1 MHQTSINPQKK
12 LKLGFRRQRTA
23 FLSTS
28 TGTSASAGSSG
39 TEGGILI
46 RSFSSMS
53 ETAQPVT
60 GSVRFGSFEIDL
72 RAQQLRKEGLL
83 LDLHGQPVRVL
94 ALLIEHAEQVVTR
107 EELRVALWGDSTFV
121 DFDHGLHTAINRI
134 RDALGDSPRQPQF
147 IETVPRIGYRFIA
160 PLNGRVA
167 AAGGAIQGSR
177 ILRLSG
183 LRHYWRL
190 GILVLMTAAAIAVLF
205 WRWAHPLPQ
214 PQVTRY
220 VQLTHDGR
228 HKEGLVSD
236 GQRLYT
242 VEESA
247 GSFILTQLSVNG
259 GDTAPI
265 ALEFGHPVLL
275 DIAADGTQLLLMDQ
289 SSLEPELPLWTVP
302 LPGGAPRRL
311 GNLTAADAAWSPD
324 EHWIAYSS
332 ATSLYRAK
340 QDGTEPRR
348 ILDLRGTARALSWS
362 PDSRTIRFTLLDA
375 DRSSSSLWE
384 VAADGGHLRALLPGW
399 GKPRECCGRWT
410 AGGNYFVFW
419 SQHDGKPNI
428 WATTERRRWLRDR
441 DSPPVQ
447 LTAGPVEF
455 SEAVPARY
463 GAQIFAIGQIQRG
476 ELVSYE
482 AQTKR
487 FTPFLSGLSADGVS
501 FSRDGKW
508 VAYTSYPDGTLWRS
522 RSDGSDRRQLTSPPM
537 RAALPSWSPD
547 GQQLAFIGN
556 LPAQPLQIFVVSTD
570 GGTPQQLIPEAGIQV
585 APTWFPDGSAIV
597 FGTAWWLESKPANN
611 SGIRVFSLPTHQ
623 IMTVPGSEGLGAPRV
638 SPDGRYICAITRDLS
653 TLKLFDVSK
662 QRWSDLAHA
671 KIMSPNWS
679 HDSRYVYFNN
689 LSFASDPAV
698 FRVRVKDGRVERVVG
713 LSGLI
718 RVALG
723 NWNPFT
729 ALTPDD
735 RVLVLRDIGTQEI
748 FSLDWQSR
756 P

>member
-1 MHQTSINPQKK
+1 MT
-12 LKLGFRRQRTA
+12 
-23 FLSTS
+23 
-28 TGTSASAGSSG
+28 
-39 TEGGILI
+39 
-46 RSFSSMS
+46 
-53 ETAQPVT
+53 ETAHPAVRP
-60 GSVRFGSFEIDL
+60 VRFGGFEIDL
-72 RAQQLRKEGLL
+72 RAQQLRKEGLP

-94 ALLIEHAEQVVTR
+94 ALLIEHAGQVVTR
-107 EELRVALWGDSTFV
+107 EELRVALWGDNTFV

-134 RDALGDSPRQPQF
+134 REALGDSPRQPQF

-167 AAGGAIQGSR
+167 VAGGAIQGNR
-177 ILRLSG
+177 TLRLSR
-183 LRHYWRL
+183 LQHYWRL
-190 GILVLMTAAAIAVLF
+190 GILVLMTAAASAVLV
-205 WRWAHPLPQ
+205 WRWAHEMPWPQ
-214 PQVTRY
+214 ITRY

-247 GSFILTQLSVNG
+247 GSFVLTQLSVNG

-265 ALEFGHPVLL
+265 VLDFRHPVLL

-289 SSLEPELPLWTVP
+289 SSLEPDLPLWTLP
-302 LPGGAPRRL
+302 LPGGALHRV

-324 EHWIAYSS
+324 GHWIAYSA

-348 ILDLRGTARALSWS
+348 ILDLRGAARALNWS

-375 DRSSSSLWE
+375 NTSSSSLWQ
-384 VAADGGHLRALLPGW
+384 VAADGSHLRALLPGW
-399 GKPRECCGRWT
+399 GTKPRECCGRWT
-410 AGGNYFVFW
+410 ADGNYFVFW

-428 WATTERRRWLRDR
+428 WATSERKRWLRDA
-441 DSPPVQ
+441 DSSPVQ
-447 LTAGPVEF
+447 ITAGPVEF
-455 SEAVPARY
+455 SEAVPARD
-463 GAQIFAIGQIQRG
+463 GEQIFAIGQIQRG

-482 AQTKR
+482 AKTRQ
-487 FTPFLSGLSADGVS
+487 FTPYLSGLSTDGLN
-501 FSRDGKW
+501 FSRDGQW
-508 VAYTSYPDGTLWRS
+508 IAYTSYPDGALWRS
-522 RSDGSDRRQLTSPPM
+522 KSDGTDRRQLTAAPLH
-537 RAALPSWSPD
+537 AALPSWSPD
-547 GQQLAFIGN
+547 GQQIAFIGH
-556 LPAQPLQIFVVSTD
+556 LPDQPLKIFVVSAD

-585 APTWFPDGSAIV
+585 APTWLPDGSAIV
-597 FGTAWWLESKPANN
+597 FGTAWWLESKPASD
-611 SGIRVFSLPTHQ
+611 SGIRIFSLRTHQ
-623 IMTVPGSEGLGAPRV
+623 VTTVPGSEGLGAPRV
-638 SPDGRYICAITRDLS
+638 SPDGRYICAITQDLN

-679 HDSRYVYFNN
+679 HDNQYVYFNN

-723 NWNPFT
+723 NWNPFM

-748 FSLDWQSR
+748 FSLNWHSR
-756 P
+756 R